1 MEIERVQKWVMTALL
16 LTVAAIFAGG
26 LCVLAGTVEDRGGAK
41 PGLLVI
47 AAMVGLFSMVGA
59 RIILDASVASVW
71 LALGLLPA
79 AIGWFI
85 LYAA

>member
-47 AAMVGLFSMVGA
+47 AALVGLFAMVGA
-59 RIILDASVASVW
+59 RIIHGASVATLW
-71 LALGLLPA
+71 LVLGLLPA
-79 AIGWFI
+79 AIGWYF

>member
-1 MEIERVQKWVMTALL
+1 MEIERVQKWVMTSLL

-26 LCVLAGTVEDRGGAK
+26 LCALAGTVEDRGGAK

-47 AAMVGLFSMVGA
+47 AALVGLFAMVGA
-59 RIILDASVASVW
+59 RVIHGASVASVW
-71 LALGLLPA
+71 LVLGVLPA
-79 AIGWFI
+79 AIGWYF

>member
-1 MEIERVQKWVMTALL
+1 VEIERVQKWVMTALL

-59 RIILDASVASVW
+59 RIIHGKSVASVW
-71 LALGLLPA
+71 LVLGLLPA
-79 AIGWFI
+79 AVGWFI
-85 LYAA
+85 LYVA